1 MNTMLN
7 IAAQSIMESEAR
19 PIIHSNRGG
28 HYRWPGW
35 LERISV
41 ALGSALLDP
50 LMAVG
55 IDQVVAITLIINCRT
70 ASAFERSKSP

>member
-7 IAAQSIMESEAR
+7 IAAQSIMVSEAR
-19 PIIHSNRGG
+19 PINHSNRGG

-50 LMAVG
+50 LMAVST
-55 IDQVVAITLIINCRT
+55 DQAVAITLIINCRT
-70 ASAFERSKSP
+70 AYAIERSKSP